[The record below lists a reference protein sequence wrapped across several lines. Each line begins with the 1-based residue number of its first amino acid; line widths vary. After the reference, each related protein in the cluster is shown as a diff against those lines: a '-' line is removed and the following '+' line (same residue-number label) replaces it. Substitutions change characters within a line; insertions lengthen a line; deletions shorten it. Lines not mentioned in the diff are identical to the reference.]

1 MKAMQ
6 STLTKPTEW
15 GPRGPMVTLDMASRR
30 KAPGLEA
37 RPGGEPSPGG
47 GRLIIQEMQLI
58 YVPMYRIRPKKDTG
72 QVLHKGTASVCG

>member
-1 MKAMQ
+1 MPWLAVSGTGSPSPKEMLILERHHWRRQKAMKAKAMKAMQ

-15 GPRGPMVTLDMASRR
+15 GPWGPMVTLAMASRR

-47 GRLIIQEMQLI
+47 
-58 YVPMYRIRPKKDTG
+58 
-72 QVLHKGTASVCG
+72 

>member
-15 GPRGPMVTLDMASRR
+15 GPWGPMVTLAMASRR

-47 GRLIIQEMQLI
+47 
-58 YVPMYRIRPKKDTG
+58 
-72 QVLHKGTASVCG
+72 